1 MLPCVILIA
10 MLAPIAPDRPVLD
23 PPEVLSYN
31 SLFNLIT
38 SREVI
43 CRLHGSS
50 RKEVLNPNSHL
61 RVPKVDRRTRQSHFR
76 NTAILFQMAMSISGH
91 LAGKSDR
98 GDRGSPEQ
106 GFRGL

>member
-1 MLPCVILIA
+1 

-31 SLFNLIT
+31 SLFYLIT

-43 CRLHGSS
+43 RRLHGSS

-61 RVPKVDRRTRQSHFR
+61 PRVPKVDRRTRQSHFR

-98 GDRGSPEQ
+98 GDRGSPKQ
-106 GFRGL
+106 RFRGL